1 MRPDDAA
8 SFQAPAELY
17 DAHVGR
23 YGPQLAA
30 ALIDAAALAPGDRVL
45 DVGCGP
51 GPLTRAVATRVGAEN
66 VAAVDPSEPFVAAC
80 RDRVPGADVRVARAE
95 ELPFADG
102 AFDAVVSQLVL
113 NFVADPA
120 AGVAE
125 MLRVTRPGGTVAASV
140 WDYAE
145 GMTLIRGF
153 WDAAIELDPEHATP
167 LDEGVRMPH
176 CDEGGLARLFAAAG
190 LEEIRSGSFIA
201 SADYASLDDLWRPIA
216 LGVGPTGAYAI
227 ALPED
232 RRDALR
238 DALGRHLGQG
248 EAPFTLGARAWWAAG
263 RCPLHSA
270 HS

>member
-1 MRPDDAA
+1 VKPDDAA

-17 DAHVGR
+17 DAYVGR
-23 YGPQLAA
+23 YGAQLAA
-30 ALIDAAALAPGDRVL
+30 ALIDVAALAPGDHVL

-51 GPLTRAVATRVGAEN
+51 GPLTRAVAARVGAGS
-66 VAAVDPSEPFVAAC
+66 VAAVDPSEPFAAAC

-95 ELPFADG
+95 DLPFADET
-102 AFDAVVSQLVL
+102 FDAVVSQLVI
-113 NFVADPA
+113 NFVGDPDK
-120 AGVAE
+120 GVAE
-125 MLRVTRPGGTVAASV
+125 MRRVTRPGGTVAASV

-145 GMTLIRGF
+145 GMTLIRRF
-153 WDAAIELDPEHATP
+153 WDAAIELDPERAAP
-167 LDEGVRMPH
+167 LDEGVRMAH

-190 LEEIRSGSFIA
+190 LEEVRGGSFIA
-201 SADYASLDDLWRPIA
+201 HADYASLDDLWRPIG
-216 LGVGPTGAYAI
+216 LGVGPTGAYAT

-232 RRDALR
+232 RRAALR

-270 HS
+270 NP